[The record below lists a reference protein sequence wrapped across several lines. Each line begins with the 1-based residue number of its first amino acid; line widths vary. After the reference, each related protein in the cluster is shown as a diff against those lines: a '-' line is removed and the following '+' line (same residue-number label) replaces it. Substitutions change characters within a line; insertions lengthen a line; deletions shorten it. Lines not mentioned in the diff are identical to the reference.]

1 MVIGSDL
8 ELLKI
13 VLTIICREETHVQ
26 EEVIQDYIRRFA
38 NRYAIHAC
46 SLWSHSI
53 MDGVVHY
60 INNLLWIWSPST
72 LTTHWQNLPF

>member
-13 VLTIICREETHVQ
+13 VLTIICREATHVQ

-46 SLWSHSI
+46 PIWSHSI

-60 INNLLWIWSPST
+60 INNLESKHFDYPLAKW
-72 LTTHWQNLPF
+72 PF